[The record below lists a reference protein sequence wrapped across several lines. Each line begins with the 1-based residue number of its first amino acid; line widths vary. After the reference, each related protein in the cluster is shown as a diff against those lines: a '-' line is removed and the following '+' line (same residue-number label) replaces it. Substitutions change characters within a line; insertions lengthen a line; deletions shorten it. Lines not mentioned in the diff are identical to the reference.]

1 MLKKNEKEKILN
13 GKLIHRERFQIL
25 TLLYLDILKFKE
37 SKEWYYDRG
46 IPYRRGYL
54 LYGPPGTGKTSFIRS
69 LASHIKMNVAMLNLA
84 SIANDDALGST
95 IANIPKN
102 SIVVLEDIDHYKF
115 EEGVDKKKKGKS
127 KEENTGSSVSVSG
140 ILNAIDGI
148 ASLEELS
155 KLL

>member
-1 MLKKNEKEKILN
+1 MCI
-13 GKLIHRERFQIL
+13 
-25 TLLYLDILKFKE
+25 DILKFKE

-69 LASHIKMNVAMLNLA
+69 LASHIKMNVAVLNLA
-84 SIANDDALGST
+84 SVGSDDALSST

-115 EEGVDKKKKGKS
+115 EEGVSDKS
-127 KEENTGSSVSVSG
+127 KDDPRKENKTSTVSVSG
-140 ILNAIDGI
+140 ILNALDGI

-155 KLL
+155 KSLIDIHIININ